1 MMAYIS
7 RISQLRQAVR
17 EAEQLLKNKTHKEII
32 IIIERSIY
40 TDKNVFAKMLYD
52 DKKIEEINYKIYLKW
67 FDEFINDIHIENFIY
82 LRTIPEICLQRVKKR
97 ARGGETIPLEY
108 LKRCSKYHDKWIGS
122 ITTHT
127 PIILEGNSETTDY
140 HYNMNLFTVS
150 QQFLNI

>member
-1 MMAYIS
+1 
-7 RISQLRQAVR
+7 
-17 EAEQLLKNKTHKEII
+17 
-32 IIIERSIY
+32 
-40 TDKNVFAKMLYD
+40 MLYD

-82 LRTIPEICLQRVKKR
+82 LRTIPEISLQRVNKR

-108 LKRCSKYHDKWIGS
+108 LRRCSKYHDNWIES
-122 ITTHT
+122 ITTHV
-127 PIILEGNSETTDY
+127 PIILDGNDDTEDY